1 MDTNNDIEQTLEI
14 NTSREEQQIRQS
26 ITRYLA
32 QREHGFNEIIFKLT
46 QKGYSEL
53 ICRTILSAYRDQDW
67 QSDSRFAMQLI
78 KRRIDRGYGFQYII
92 RECRSKGIESVVI
105 DQILSDLDVD
115 WMELVKNVAI
125 RKFGDT
131 QPKDQ
136 KNYIKRCNFLSNRGF
151 DINEIMKVYPAN
163 WY

>member
-1 MDTNNDIEQTLEI
+1 MDTNNKEQTPEI

-26 ITRYLA
+26 IVRYLA
-32 QREHGFNEIIFKLT
+32 QREHGFNELILKLA
-46 QKGYSEL
+46 QKGYSEP
-53 ICRTILSAYRDQDW
+53 ICLSVLSTYRDKGW

-92 RECRSKGIESVVI
+92 RECRSRGIESVGV

-115 WMELVKNVAI
+115 WMELAKNVAI
-125 RKFGDT
+125 RKFGDS

-136 KNYIKRCNFLSNRGF
+136 KDYIKRCNFLSNRGF
-151 DINEIMKVYPAN
+151 DINEIRKIYPAN